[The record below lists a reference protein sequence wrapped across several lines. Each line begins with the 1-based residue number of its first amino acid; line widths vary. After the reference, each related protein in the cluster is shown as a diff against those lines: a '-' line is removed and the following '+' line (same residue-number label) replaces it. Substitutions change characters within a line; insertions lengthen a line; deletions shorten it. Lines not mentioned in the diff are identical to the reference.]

1 MKPDASS
8 TAFSSWIGKANRQN
22 QMKLRGTMPS
32 WKDQRLS
39 FARAHIAQLVY
50 DRVEFEDAIAI
61 LYRIVGQSLLKYRP
75 LSYYERQNQ
84 LATPKRALDTPSD
97 LRRPHIAAAAA
108 DTTSTVLK
116 HIMIAPSSATR
127 WYPNNRQSVSAKL
140 RHPRHTQRARA
151 DRAIQDFKPASP
163 SVGPPLR
170 SYREPVKPPRSSSE
184 DEQQND
190 DDYE

>member
-8 TAFSSWIGKANRQN
+8 TGFSSWIGKANRQN

-116 HIMIAPSSATR
+116 RIMIALLPPRGGIRTTGNLCL
-127 WYPNNRQSVSAKL
+127 PNCVTPGIRN
-140 RHPRHTQRARA
+140 ARGPTGLS
-151 DRAIQDFKPASP
+151 RTLSP
-163 SVGPPLR
+163 P
-170 SYREPVKPPRSSSE
+170 PPRSARL
-184 DEQQND
+184 
-190 DDYE
+190 YEATGSQ